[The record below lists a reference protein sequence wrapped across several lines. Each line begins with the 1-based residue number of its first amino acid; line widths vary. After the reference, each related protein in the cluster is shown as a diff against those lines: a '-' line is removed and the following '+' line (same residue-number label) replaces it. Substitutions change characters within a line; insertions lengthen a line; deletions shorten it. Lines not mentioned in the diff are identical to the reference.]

1 MGVVV
6 ARQVTGYRESRP
18 ASPTAASAAS
28 GHAALP
34 TRRHP
39 AQHAVD
45 GRAHGVVINGCGHQR
60 VWPSKGQ
67 GEQVPRLGSVIDVR
81 FTPGA
86 TKLLL
91 SSEMT
96 RCAKRRHNAVQ

>member
-39 AQHAVD
+39 AKHAVD

-60 VWPSKGQ
+60 GH
-67 GEQVPRLGSVIDVR
+67 GEQAPNKHRDEHHAGFGGSRDDP
-81 FTPGA
+81 FDG
-86 TKLLL
+86 LLAA
-91 SSEMT
+91 
-96 RCAKRRHNAVQ
+96 RAHR

>member
-18 ASPTAASAAS
+18 ASPTAASAAN

-60 VWPSKGQ
+60 VKASKC
-67 GEQVPRLGSVIDVR
+67 LDSVIDVR
-81 FTPGA
+81 FTPDA

-91 SSEMT
+91 SSDDVPQ
-96 RCAKRRHNAVQ
+96 HQ